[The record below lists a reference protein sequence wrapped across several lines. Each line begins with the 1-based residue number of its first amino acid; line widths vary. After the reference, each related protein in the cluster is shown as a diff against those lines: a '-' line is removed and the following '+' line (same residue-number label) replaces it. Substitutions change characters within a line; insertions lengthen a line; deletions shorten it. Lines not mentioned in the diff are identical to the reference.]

1 MKKIKERISDMLEL
15 PKDTLLDLPQLV
27 LMGNRE
33 VSIDNYKGIILYSD
47 TVMKINAKDFIITIT
62 GTSLDISNIGND
74 DISVSGIINKIEF
87 M

>member
-1 MKKIKERISDMLEL
+1 MKKIKERISEMLEL
-15 PKDTLLDLPQLV
+15 PKDAMLDLPQIILS
-27 LMGNRE
+27 GNRE

-47 TVMKINAKDFIITIT
+47 TVMKINAKDFVITIT
-62 GTSLDISNIGND
+62 GVSLDISNIGND

>member
-1 MKKIKERISDMLEL
+1 MKKIKERISEILEL
-15 PKDTLLDLPQLV
+15 PKDAMLDLPQIILS
-27 LMGNRE
+27 GNRE

-47 TVMKINAKDFIITIT
+47 TVMKINAKDFVITIT
-62 GTSLDISNIGND
+62 GVSLDISNIGND

>member
-15 PKDTLLDLPQLV
+15 PKDAVLDLPQIV
-27 LMGNRE
+27 ISGNRE
-33 VSIDNYKGIILYSD
+33 ISIDNYKGIILYSD
-47 TVMKINAKDFIITIT
+47 TVMKINAKDFIITVT